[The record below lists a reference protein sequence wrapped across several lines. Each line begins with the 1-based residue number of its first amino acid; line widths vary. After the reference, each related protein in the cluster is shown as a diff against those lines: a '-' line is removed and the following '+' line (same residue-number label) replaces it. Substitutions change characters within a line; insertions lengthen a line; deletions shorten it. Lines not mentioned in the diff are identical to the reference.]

1 MVFLRLGFVRDGRGQ
16 GDSQYCV
23 KGTYGVCSFAG
34 LLDWTAKNQVLLS
47 IRRVNVVLQRVP
59 SARKQRLGVFT
70 F

>member
-1 MVFLRLGFVRDGRGQ
+1 MPSFGLKTRVSCWVVFLRLGFVRDGRGQ

-47 IRRVNVVLQRVP
+47 IRRVNVVL
-59 SARKQRLGVFT
+59 T
-70 F
+70 